1 MPLTRSPSGL
11 ILIAVNLIPLFGVL
25 YLDWQL
31 LPLLFLFWFENVIIG
46 VFNLLKILTCKPLC
60 PVSWAAR
67 LFLAPFFTF
76 HYGMFTVGHGI
87 FLFAMFGQD
96 AMQESQRGQ
105 SREPFGFI
113 EQLIVDQHL
122 FWPLLAMALSHG
134 FSFFYNFLIKGEFL
148 QKTPGDLMVAPY
160 GRIAILHITIL
171 IGGFATQMLGEPIV
185 ALLLLVILKTGMDLA
200 AHLREHRTKEPSP
213 NSETTSENP
222 NTTS

>member
-31 LPLLFLFWFENVIIG
+31 LPLLFLFWFENVVIG

-60 PVSWAAR
+60 PVSWASR

-87 FLFAMFGQD
+87 FLFAIFGKGY
-96 AMQESQRGQ
+96 MQHSESGQ
-105 SREPFGFI
+105 SLEPFGFI
-113 EQLIVDQHL
+113 EHLIADQHL
-122 FWPLLAMALSHG
+122 FWPLIAMFLSHG
-134 FSFFYNFLIKGEFL
+134 FSFVYNFLIKGEFL
-148 QKTPGDLMVAPY
+148 QHSPSDLMLAPY

-171 IGGFATQMLGEPIV
+171 IGGFATQILGEPIV
-185 ALLLLVILKTGMDLA
+185 ALLLLVVLKTGMDLT
-200 AHLREHRTKEPSP
+200 AHLRAHRKRDPGSK
-213 NSETTSENP
+213 SEATSENH
-222 NTTS
+222 S